1 MHIAFLFAGQGA
13 QYPGMGR
20 ELARVSP
27 AARKVFELADALRP
41 GTSEQ
46 CFCASKQELSQTL
59 NTQPCVFAVDLAAA
73 RALTESGLE
82 PEAVAGF
89 SLGELAALT
98 FAGAFSDEDGFRLVV
113 KRAELMQEAA
123 ARVPSGMAA
132 ALGLPDARVEAL
144 CRECANVYPVNYN
157 CPGQLVVAGEQR
169 ALGAFCLKV
178 AGEGGKALSLAVSGG
193 FHSPLMAEAAK
204 GLDAELCN
212 YTFMKPT
219 YPVYANLT
227 GLPYGEPFAET
238 LARQAESPVRWQKT
252 IEALLSGG
260 IDAFVEVG
268 PGKTLCGFVKKIAPD
283 IKAVYNVQDQSSLEA
298 TLAAL
303 KAGGA
308 HA

>member
-1 MHIAFLFAGQGA
+1 
-13 QYPGMGR
+13 
-20 ELARVSP
+20 
-27 AARKVFELADALRP
+27 
-41 GTSEQ
+41 
-46 CFCASKQELSQTL
+46 
-59 NTQPCVFAVDLAAA
+59 VFAADLAAA
-73 RALTESGLE
+73 RALAENGIE
-82 PEAVAGF
+82 PDAAAGF

-98 FAGAFSDEDGFRLVV
+98 FAGALSDEDGFRLAV

-132 ALGLPDARVEAL
+132 VLGLPDARVEAL
-144 CRECANVYPVNYN
+144 CRGFTNVYPVNYN
-157 CPGQLVVAGEQR
+157 CPGQLVVAGER
-169 ALGAFCLKV
+169 NALEAFCLKV
-178 AGEGGKALSLAVSGG
+178 AGEGGKALPLAVNGG

-227 GLPYGEPFAET
+227 GLPYEEPFAET

-252 IEALLSGG
+252 IEALLAGG

-303 KAGGA
+303 KTGGV